1 METFSGEEVI
11 GLLVAAF
18 IVGMVA
24 GVSVSVLAAWLN
36 TPTKDELRHRERA
49 P

>member
-1 METFSGEEVI
+1 MDAI
-11 GLLVAAF
+11 MDLLVVAF